1 MTRQPASGRQSPPE
15 WVDLSDPD
23 NIAFWR
29 DRFGI
34 TIEQLQE
41 AVQAVGRRPQA
52 VREHLLNQGA
62 SAGAS

>member
-1 MTRQPASGRQSPPE
+1 MTLQTAGGPPPTPE

-29 DRFGI
+29 ERLGV

-41 AVQAVGRRPQA
+41 AVRAVGNKPQA